1 MSRVIWSV
9 TFFGSVLA
17 FLASSTTHLIPAAY
31 VGLVKDVA
39 SLAGFVSGYLANSPL
54 KGRA

>member
-39 SLAGFVSGYLANSPL
+39 SLAGFVSGCLANSPL